1 VSKEENDFL
10 NEMMGLSG
18 RNSEVGSYNSKMSAQ
33 KNVEMDGMLGPILFG
48 PVNKGKDRTN
58 VTIQDKWHE
67 EHVVDDLFLA
77 HNETDCEGLLRQFD
91 SDYDKKPRWLRT
103 ERLPS
108 PMRLC
113 CHKSLVPGLYCLYYW
128 QDALVWGLAGEEW
141 QREYPI
147 SLGKVISVEGRWPE
161 KDCKVTV
168 KYCPPSNKKMKG
180 VGSVAQQIMT
190 ENSTFF
196 CEVQNEGGKGW

>member
-10 NEMMGLSG
+10 SEMMGLSG

-91 SDYDKKPRWLRT
+91 SDYDKKPETKKTYAAPLYMELRSCNT
-103 ERLPS
+103 
-108 PMRLC
+108 
-113 CHKSLVPGLYCLYYW
+113 
-128 QDALVWGLAGEEW
+128 LAVGA
-141 QREYPI
+141 
-147 SLGKVISVEGRWPE
+147 
-161 KDCKVTV
+161 TV
-168 KYCPPSNKKMKG
+168 MIY
-180 VGSVAQQIMT
+180 
-190 ENSTFF
+190 
-196 CEVQNEGGKGW
+196 

>member
-1 VSKEENDFL
+1 MKAEN
-10 NEMMGLSG
+10 MG
-18 RNSEVGSYNSKMSAQ
+18 RAQ
-33 KNVEMDGMLGPILFG
+33 
-48 PVNKGKDRTN
+48 
-58 VTIQDKWHE
+58 
-67 EHVVDDLFLA
+67 
-77 HNETDCEGLLRQFD
+77 
-91 SDYDKKPRWLRT
+91 KPRWLRT
-103 ERLPS
+103 ERSPF

-128 QDALVWGLAGEEW
+128 QDAPVLGLAGEEW

-190 ENSTFF
+190 ENSTFLAKFKMQVEKVGDDGKKFWTTGFHEETVLPHDMFAIDLALNRGSGF
-196 CEVQNEGGKGW
+196 CGKPGRERLGFRSKEVAKSALESADV